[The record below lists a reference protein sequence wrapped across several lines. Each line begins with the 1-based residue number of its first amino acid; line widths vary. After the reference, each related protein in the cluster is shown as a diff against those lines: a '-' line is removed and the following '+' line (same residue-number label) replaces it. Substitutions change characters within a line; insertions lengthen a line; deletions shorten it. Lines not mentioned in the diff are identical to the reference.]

1 MEMDK
6 YRLVFD
12 VIEHPEKYPPEKV
25 EELLSDPEVAEIY
38 RLLCLTAS
46 SVEYRADVKEID
58 VEEEWHRFSANHFS
72 PRRNLFTMHR
82 AASIAVIV
90 VSSLVA
96 LALGVA
102 MKISYPSGDSQ
113 SHDNDT
119 AVSVIVTEA
128 SVIESGVS
136 PDSMTVDKSPVLF
149 DNEPIDSILAVIGEH
164 YGVDVVFESDR
175 SKSLRLYYRL
185 DMTQPLESLVD
196 ELNTF
201 EQINIRNNGN
211 ILIVE

>member
-46 SVEYRADVKEID
+46 SVEYHADIKEID

-72 PRRNLFTMHR
+72 SRRNIFTMHR
-82 AASIAVIV
+82 AASIALIV

-96 LALGVA
+96 VALGVV
-102 MKISYPSGDSQ
+102 MIMIP
-113 SHDNDT
+113 
-119 AVSVIVTEA
+119 
-128 SVIESGVS
+128 
-136 PDSMTVDKSPVLF
+136 
-149 DNEPIDSILAVIGEH
+149 
-164 YGVDVVFESDR
+164 
-175 SKSLRLYYRL
+175 LYR
-185 DMTQPLESLVD
+185 
-196 ELNTF
+196 
-201 EQINIRNNGN
+201 
-211 ILIVE
+211 

>member
-1 MEMDK
+1 
-6 YRLVFD
+6 
-12 VIEHPEKYPPEKV
+12 
-25 EELLSDPEVAEIY
+25 
-38 RLLCLTAS
+38 
-46 SVEYRADVKEID
+46 
-58 VEEEWHRFSANHFS
+58 
-72 PRRNLFTMHR
+72 MHR